1 MNKVYDNAG
10 QAVADITDGNV
21 LMLGGFGLCGIPE
34 NCIAALVKKGTKNLT
49 CISNN
54 AGVDDFGIGL
64 MLKQKQVKK
73 MISSY
78 VGENAEFERQLLSG
92 ELEVELVP
100 QGTLAT
106 RCLAAGYG
114 MPAVFTPAGVGTEV
128 AEAKKQK
135 KMIFIDAYT
144 SWCGPCRMLKQN
156 TFTDK
161 AAGDFFNK
169 HFINIALDMEKGDG
183 IAFAQKYQVT
193 AYPTLFIMD
202 PEEKSVTTSEGYIN
216 PAQLIEFG
224 KYVINKQPKKN

>member
-1 MNKVYDNAG
+1 MKYKIFFSGLLVLTAILIFAFRPADTKIVAVDKVDTG
-10 QAVADITDGNV
+10 IQFVEADW
-21 LMLGGFGLCGIPE
+21 
-34 NCIAALVKKGTKNLT
+34 TK
-49 CISNN
+49 
-54 AGVDDFGIGL
+54 A
-64 MLKQKQVKK
+64 
-73 MISSY
+73 
-78 VGENAEFERQLLSG
+78 
-92 ELEVELVP
+92 
-100 QGTLAT
+100 
-106 RCLAAGYG
+106 
-114 MPAVFTPAGVGTEV
+114 V

-183 IAFAQKYQVT
+183 LAFAQKYQVA

-202 PEEKSVTTSEGYIN
+202 AEEKSVTTSEGYIN

-224 KYVINKQPKKN
+224 KYVINKVPKIK

>member
-1 MNKVYDNAG
+1 MRNKILISG
-10 QAVADITDGNV
+10 LLIISAVLFFAFTQKANEAFEQPE
-21 LMLGGFGLCGIPE
+21 LNKKAETGIQ
-34 NCIAALVKKGTKNLT
+34 
-49 CISNN
+49 
-54 AGVDDFGIGL
+54 F
-64 MLKQKQVKK
+64 
-73 MISSY
+73 
-78 VGENAEFERQLLSG
+78 
-92 ELEVELVP
+92 VE
-100 QGTLAT
+100 ANW
-106 RCLAAGYG
+106 AKA
-114 MPAVFTPAGVGTEV
+114 V

-183 IAFAQKYQVT
+183 LAFAQKYQVA

-224 KYVINKQPKKN
+224 KYVINKLPKIK

>member
-1 MNKVYDNAG
+1 MRNKILISG
-10 QAVADITDGNV
+10 LLIISAVLFFA
-21 LMLGGFGLCGIPE
+21 
-34 NCIAALVKKGTKNLT
+34 
-49 CISNN
+49 
-54 AGVDDFGIGL
+54 
-64 MLKQKQVKK
+64 
-73 MISSY
+73 
-78 VGENAEFERQLLSG
+78 
-92 ELEVELVP
+92 
-100 QGTLAT
+100 
-106 RCLAAGYG
+106 
-114 MPAVFTPAGVGTEV
+114 FTPKANKAFGQPEVNKRAEAGIQFVEADWAKAV

-183 IAFAQKYQVT
+183 LAFAQKYQVA

-202 PEEKSVTTSEGYIN
+202 PEEKSVTTSEGYVN

-224 KYVINKQPKKN
+224 KYVINKVPKIK